1 MSRSYKKV
9 PCVKDNQK
17 AERKFANRK
26 VRKFI
31 GEIANGSAY
40 KKLCDQYDICD
51 WIVTYYYKAYVKDK
65 EAEEKSLLNGGQKW
79 SYCDNYSYKDWYK
92 RYKRK

>member
-26 VRKFI
+26 VRKFR
-31 GEIANGSAY
+31 GEIANGSSY
-40 KKLCDQYDICD
+40 KKLYDQYDICD
-51 WIVTYYYKAYVKDK
+51 WMITYNYHSYVKDK
-65 EAEEKSLLNGGQKW
+65 EAEEKAIINGGQKRIIL
-79 SYCDNYSYKDWYK
+79 DDYSYKNWYK